1 MAAFKW
7 WTKSSLK
14 ELRRDPLPGSSA
26 RLGARPRRVQGRAPG
41 PHAALLPAPAGL
53 PDPRPPAGRGRVLL
67 SSTLVL
73 SLGLSALPA
82 SALALPND
90 ACIKDERCKEHHDK
104 AVNYYNQQYFEEAL
118 SEFQA
123 AYSARQM
130 PLLLINIGRTLQKL
144 GRPKEAISYY
154 ERFQQAESKP
164 DPAVQAK
171 VTEYLNQA
179 KALVGTDPTPPPSEQ
194 PGETPKPPTPTPV
207 PPPVVVAPPP
217 PPEPPP
223 PGRGMIIA
231 GGVLAG
237 IGVLGLVTGVGLY
250 AKSAS
255 DYSTFQTSNDEF
267 DQLAARNSAQAF
279 GAGSTAS
286 YAVGA
291 ALVGVGAILIGVG
304 ARKLLAHRRASAKPA
319 AQAVLVPGPSG
330 VTAVLTGAF

>member
-41 PHAALLPAPAGL
+41 PRAAPLPAPPGPLGA
-53 PDPRPPAGRGRVLL
+53 RSPADRRRVLI

-194 PGETPKPPTPTPV
+194 PGETPKPPTPAPV
-207 PPPVVVAPPP
+207 PPPVVVAPAPPPGPP
-217 PPEPPP
+217 PPA
-223 PGRGMIIA
+223 R
-231 GGVLAG
+231 
-237 IGVLGLVTGVGLY
+237 GLVTRRAGP
-250 AKSAS
+250 AS
-255 DYSTFQTSNDEF
+255 GRVWCRAWWASSWPSRY
-267 DQLAARNSAQAF
+267 
-279 GAGSTAS
+279 TAS
-286 YAVGA
+286 STTFTRK
-291 ALVGVGAILIGVG
+291 VGVLPSSGAW
-304 ARKLLAHRRASAKPA
+304 AWPSCSAIVQLCSG
-319 AQAVLVPGPSG
+319 QAPWAPNTMPWLSGPP
-330 VTAVLTGAF
+330 L